1 MKVTEILEHEHRVIQ
16 QVASSCGVCAE
27 AMRSGTKVPTDVL
40 ESIVDFFG
48 KYGDHYHRQEEEIL
62 LSMLREKEVPFGG
75 GPIALIDY
83 ENHKRRTLVDQ
94 LSSAVLAHVTS
105 GGATKGM
112 LIETLDALAEF
123 FPSHI
128 WKKDYLLLPMA
139 ERVLSEEDKT
149 TLADLFHMIDSMKGA
164 EAQKAVEGFNAALHH
179 CTDAIAQPRQA
190 HAA

>member
-27 AMRSGTKVPTDVL
+27 ALRSGTTVPTDVL

-62 LSMLREKEVPFGG
+62 LSVLREKEVPFGS

-83 ENHKRRTLVDQ
+83 ENRKRRILVDQ
-94 LSSAVLAHVTS
+94 LSSAVRAHITS
-105 GGATKGM
+105 GEAAKGM

-123 FPSHI
+123 FRSHI

-139 ERVLSEEDKT
+139 ERVLSEEDKIS
-149 TLADLFHMIDSMKGA
+149 LAELFHVIDSMKGA
-164 EAQKAVEGFNAALHH
+164 EAQKAVEGFNTALHH
-179 CTDAIAQPRQA
+179 CMDAIAQPRQA
-190 HAA
+190 YAA

>member
-27 AMRSGTKVPTDVL
+27 ALRSGTTVPTDVL

-62 LSMLREKEVPFGG
+62 LSVLREKEVPFGS

-83 ENHKRRTLVDQ
+83 ENRKRRILVDQ
-94 LSSAVLAHVTS
+94 LSSAVRAHITS
-105 GGATKGM
+105 GEAAKGM

-123 FPSHI
+123 FRSHI

-139 ERVLSEEDKT
+139 ERVLSEEDKIS
-149 TLADLFHMIDSMKGA
+149 LAELFHVIDSMKGA

-179 CTDAIAQPRQA
+179 CMDAIAQPRQA
-190 HAA
+190 YAA

>member
-1 MKVTEILEHEHRVIQ
+1 MKATEILGHEHRVIQ

-27 AMRSGTKVPTDVL
+27 ALRSGTKVPTDVL

-62 LSMLREKEVPFGG
+62 LSVLREKEVPFGS

-83 ENHKRRTLVDQ
+83 ENRKRRILVDQ
-94 LSSAVLAHVTS
+94 LSSAVRAHITS
-105 GGATKGM
+105 GEAAKGM

-123 FPSHI
+123 FRSHI

-139 ERVLSEEDKT
+139 ERVLSEEDKIS
-149 TLADLFHMIDSMKGA
+149 LAELFHVIDSMKGA

-179 CTDAIAQPRQA
+179 CMDAIAQPRQA
-190 HAA
+190 YAA